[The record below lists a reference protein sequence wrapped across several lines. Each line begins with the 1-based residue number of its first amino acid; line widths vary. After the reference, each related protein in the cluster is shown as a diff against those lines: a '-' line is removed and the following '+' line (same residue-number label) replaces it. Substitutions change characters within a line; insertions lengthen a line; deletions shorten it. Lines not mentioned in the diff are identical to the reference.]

1 MRSVLGWVAA
11 ALLLAVASGAA
22 VAQEPVLTITDGKQT
37 VEFTREE
44 LAGMKQ
50 EVIETSSKWIEGV
63 NRFSG
68 PLIMDL
74 LNEAGFAGE
83 TVEAEALDKYS
94 LDVPR
99 SHLTGDGAILAISLN
114 DKPLPEEQAPFWII
128 FPYDQN
134 PETRNEEHE
143 SWSVYKLAKLTVK
156 P

>member
-1 MRSVLGWVAA
+1 MRRVLRWMAA
-11 ALLLAVASGAA
+11 ALVLAASGSAM
-22 VAQEPVLTITDGKQT
+22 AQEPALTITDGKQT
-37 VEFTREE
+37 VEFTREQ

-63 NRFSG
+63 NKFSG

-83 TVEAEALDKYS
+83 TIEAEALDKYS

-99 SHLTGDGAILAISLN
+99 SHLTGDGAILAISMN

-134 PETRNEEHE
+134 PETKNEEHE